1 MVYKSKKKNR
11 RRYLKGLPKKQSRKK
26 MYGGYPYNTLNNT
39 LNNNNANTFNN
50 NDVNNNTNNSNPPS
64 LSSNLEKIQDI
75 ILHLANIFTATGIK
89 TIESKIESF
98 IETLGIDTNADVKD
112 ELKRILTKIVE
123 LRAALETE
131 EGKAALAELEAILT
145 KVSVEVV
152 GPGVN
157 KIADSVI
164 EHSGQMAKNSTKA
177 ALAAFSATPLGIV
190 LDIPT
195 LVMNIASLAKNFTT
209 LANELTTIIINMLGK
224 SKESRNKFTEAFAK
238 ITNVIEKGNESLS
251 NTLNTVENNLNYN
264 NSANQNLT
272 NNDYANNFA
281 NQNANQNANNNEKN
295 NEKNF
300 ANQKGG
306 LLNTYRQQAKMVG
319 GRILQSKLEFLSSN
333 VTKHKKT
340 HKQIAK

>member
-195 LVMNIASLAKNFTT
+195 LVKNIASLAKNFTT

-251 NTLNTVENNLNYN
+251 NTLNTVQNNVKNLT
-264 NSANQNLT
+264 NQNLT

-281 NQNANQNANNNEKN
+281 NQNANNNANNNEKN

-340 HKQIAK
+340 HKHINK

>member
-26 MYGGYPYNTLNNT
+26 MYGGYPYNT

-195 LVMNIASLAKNFTT
+195 LVKNIASLAKNFTT

-251 NTLNTVENNLNYN
+251 NTLNTVQNNVKNLT
-264 NSANQNLT
+264 NQNLT

-281 NQNANQNANNNEKN
+281 NQNANNNANNNEKN

-340 HKQIAK
+340 HKHINK

>member
-1 MVYKSKKKNR
+1 MVNVPKLVKYAGDELFNVIDVVTLLVDPDKVIVPVARWDIVGPEK
-11 RRYLKGLPKKQSRKK
+11 LPFTCTSLGWALFAKDKA
-26 MYGGYPYNTLNNT
+26 P
-39 LNNNNANTFNN
+39 
-50 NDVNNNTNNSNPPS
+50 VN
-64 LSSNLEKIQDI
+64 
-75 ILHLANIFTATGIK
+75 
-89 TIESKIESF
+89 
-98 IETLGIDTNADVKD
+98 VKD

-195 LVMNIASLAKNFTT
+195 LVKNIASLAKNFTT

-251 NTLNTVENNLNYN
+251 NTLNTVQNNVKNLT
-264 NSANQNLT
+264 NQNLT

-281 NQNANQNANNNEKN
+281 NQNANNNANNNEKN

-340 HKQIAK
+340 HKHINK